1 MKINFKS
8 EDLKLI
14 FSRNFNIVTIIN
26 FLIMLAYYQIFVT
39 TTSFTEQ
46 TFNVSLSAA
55 GASLGFMVI
64 GCLLGRFISGN
75 LIQIISPKI
84 LLSLTLFL
92 YALLVLPNFTIDNL
106 YVLYL
111 IRFLSGLI
119 LGSTATVTG
128 TVMAYC
134 VPPIMMGLGV
144 SIFSLS
150 TALALALGP
159 FLGMFLMHETGF
171 NVLYSIV
178 LTLSVISFV
187 IRLFL
192 NIPQIKS
199 HGHAWFKLS
208 NYIDAK
214 VMSISAVALFMELG
228 YGSLAS
234 YLATFA
240 AQRDIQEAA
249 AFFFLIS
256 AITTIL
262 SRPISE
268 RLFDL
273 YGENLVLYPSILL
286 TAVALLLVSIA
297 NSAPL
302 ILLAGFFQ
310 GLGFGNFQSAGQALA
325 LRLVSKERYAQATS
339 TFFIFFDLSV
349 GISPA
354 LGGIIATN
362 FNFTFMFV
370 ILSVLTFL
378 AAVLYYFVHGKDHPL
393 KKQLLKPKASP
404 IK

>member
-55 GASLGFMVI
+55 GTSLGFMVI

-144 SIFSLS
+144 SIFFFKYRPCPCLRSVS
-150 TALALALGP
+150 R
-159 FLGMFLMHETGF
+159 HVF
-171 NVLYSIV
+171 NARNRI
-178 LTLSVISFV
+178 
-187 IRLFL
+187 
-192 NIPQIKS
+192 
-199 HGHAWFKLS
+199 
-208 NYIDAK
+208 
-214 VMSISAVALFMELG
+214 
-228 YGSLAS
+228 
-234 YLATFA
+234 
-240 AQRDIQEAA
+240 
-249 AFFFLIS
+249 
-256 AITTIL
+256 
-262 SRPISE
+262 
-268 RLFDL
+268 
-273 YGENLVLYPSILL
+273 
-286 TAVALLLVSIA
+286 
-297 NSAPL
+297 
-302 ILLAGFFQ
+302 
-310 GLGFGNFQSAGQALA
+310 
-325 LRLVSKERYAQATS
+325 
-339 TFFIFFDLSV
+339 
-349 GISPA
+349 
-354 LGGIIATN
+354 
-362 FNFTFMFV
+362 
-370 ILSVLTFL
+370 
-378 AAVLYYFVHGKDHPL
+378 
-393 KKQLLKPKASP
+393 
-404 IK
+404 